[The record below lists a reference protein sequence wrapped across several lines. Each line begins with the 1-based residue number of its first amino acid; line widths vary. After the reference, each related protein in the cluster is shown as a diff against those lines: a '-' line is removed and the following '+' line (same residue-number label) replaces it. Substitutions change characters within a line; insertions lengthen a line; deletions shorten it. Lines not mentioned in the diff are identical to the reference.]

1 MGNVCTRK
9 INSCKND
16 FRSWVCCLK
25 ITKNVWL
32 PSRPLLV
39 DHHYHKLH
47 QYYTLQKNWSVWW
60 VFFSSN
66 NLHLQSRMWKL
77 RVPQMPSS
85 AIIFRYIAT
94 LLYKDLKSSHQAH
107 LKGTCALGETRIDLR
122 RFCSWP
128 KVVGSRMR
136 PRSKVQQKRSMACEE
151 KALAQWENNRR
162 VCLQNACLHMSV
174 RRCTD
179 TTTGLWELTGQF
191 RLTDV
196 LCNTSVAKLWWISL
210 CTIKKTL
217 CGTH

>member
-77 RVPQMPSS
+77 RVLQMPSS
-85 AIIFRYIAT
+85 AIFFRYIAT

-107 LKGTCALGETRIDLR
+107 LKWTCALGETGISVSIYVDFVPDQKSSAVECGRGR
-122 RFCSWP
+122 KS
-128 KVVGSRMR
+128 
-136 PRSKVQQKRSMACEE
+136 SKSD
-151 KALAQWENNRR
+151 QWR
-162 VCLQNACLHMSV
+162 V
-174 RRCTD
+174 R
-179 TTTGLWELTGQF
+179 
-191 RLTDV
+191 
-196 LCNTSVAKLWWISL
+196 
-210 CTIKKTL
+210 KK
-217 CGTH
+217 H